1 MMHAWLACVCV
12 HEAGAAVFPLA
23 AMGFYLARVNVGVQY
38 AWHDLGRARGSDNPE
53 GRRIGLYSV

>member
-23 AMGFYLARVNVGVQY
+23 AMGFYLARVNGGVQY
-38 AWHDLGRARGSDNPE
+38 AWHDLGRARGSDNRLVG
-53 GRRIGLYSV
+53 GRL